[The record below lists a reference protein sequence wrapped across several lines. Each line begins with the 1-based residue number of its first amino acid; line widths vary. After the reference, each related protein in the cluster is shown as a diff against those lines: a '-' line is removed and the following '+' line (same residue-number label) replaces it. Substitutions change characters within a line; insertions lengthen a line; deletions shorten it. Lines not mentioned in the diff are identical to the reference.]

1 MAWTTLRDVYLNGTP
16 VANADGTL
24 NFSGAAIDF
33 RTGTQLQEP
42 LPGFPAAEN
51 TIAVGAELKAAQHWT
66 RLFANLQA
74 SAIRVTLG
82 VEG

>member
-66 RLFANLQA
+66 RCSPTCRHPPSA
-74 SAIRVTLG
+74 SRWAWRG
-82 VEG
+82 